1 MAPPGTLGQFH
12 ALLGSPSGTGLSAA
26 EPAWVTGSVDLLLR
40 FSDEL
45 QSGQR
50 LSLKLAACGRVGS
63 VLVAGICFFL
73 HICFNLI
80 FESGMGKESLVG
92 CIGPK
97 PVVGTESC
105 QHGKKRLHQD
115 PKLLMSLDRSASS
128 YAEPLHSQPSRRW
141 DGEVTLACSLL
152 LFLL

>member
-26 EPAWVTGSVDLLLR
+26 EPAWVTGNMDLLLR
-40 FSDEL
+40 FSEEMWN
-45 QSGQR
+45 GQR
-50 LSLKLAACGRVGS
+50 LSLKLAADGRMGAG
-63 VLVAGICFFL
+63 LVAGICFFL
-73 HICFNLI
+73 HICFNLMIRNWNWGRI
-80 FESGMGKESLVG
+80 FCRLPRAKACGWDRIVPAWKAKIASGSQTAGVSG
-92 CIGPK
+92 HAHII
-97 PVVGTESC
+97 
-105 QHGKKRLHQD
+105 
-115 PKLLMSLDRSASS
+115 